1 MMAGAE
7 LANVL
12 NSKSMATVTFESRF
26 RKPESTDMSF
36 DLVPRS
42 NDISVLT
49 GRWVYK
55 IKKKPDESIL
65 YKAH

>member
-12 NSKSMATVTFESRF
+12 NRKSMATVTFESRF

-36 DLVPRS
+36 DLVLRS
-42 NDISVLT
+42 KDISVLT
-49 GRWVYK
+49 GR
-55 IKKKPDESIL
+55 
-65 YKAH
+65 